1 MIEGSKKFLIANGK
15 EMKILSLNE
24 IAYLEA
30 DGNYTNVITTSSKKY
45 VSIRKIREFENT
57 LPEEN
62 FLRVHNSYIVNL
74 TYVNKFF
81 VESECQIEMENGD
94 HVPVSRRKKTTF
106 LSRFQKI

>member
-1 MIEGSKKFLIANGK
+1 MVESSKKYLIANGK
-15 EMKILSLNE
+15 EMKFLSVNE

-45 VSIRKIREFENT
+45 VSIRKIREFENS
-57 LPEEN
+57 LPEDD

-81 VESECQIEMENGD
+81 IDNECQIEMENGD

-106 LSRFQKI
+106 LSRFHKI